1 MDIIQDI
8 SLASNQTAEP
18 SRGLLLDLYASLTD
32 IGGSP
37 WLLQR
42 PSPFAVAVV
51 AFMATTISLSSA
63 YYFFRPL

>member
-1 MDIIQDI
+1 MEIIRDVR
-8 SLASNQTAEP
+8 LGSNETAAP
-18 SRGLLLDLYASLTD
+18 GRGLLLDLYASLTD
-32 IGGSP
+32 SRGSP

-42 PSPFAVAVV
+42 PSPFAVAVI